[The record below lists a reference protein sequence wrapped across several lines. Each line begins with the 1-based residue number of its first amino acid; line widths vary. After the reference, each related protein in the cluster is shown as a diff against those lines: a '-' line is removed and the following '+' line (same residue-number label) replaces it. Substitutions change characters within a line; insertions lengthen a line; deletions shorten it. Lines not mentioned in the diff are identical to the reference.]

1 MNLDYLKTTKE
12 VAKIL
17 NCTSRNVTML
27 VQNGKIKPI
36 RILEN
41 NHFLFNL
48 YDILFYQSK
57 TTKK

>member
-1 MNLDYLKTTKE
+1 MNLEHLKTTSE

-17 NCTSRNVTML
+17 NCTSRNVTKL
-27 VQNGKIKPI
+27 VQNGKINPI

-41 NHFLFNL
+41 KHFLFNL
-48 YDILFYQSK
+48 NDILFYQSK